1 MNEISHSVFKRRCT
15 SFAYCDHGVQAMRAI
30 RAIALS
36 KR

>member
-1 MNEISHSVFKRRCT
+1 MNEDSHSVVERRCP
-15 SFAYCDHGVQAMRAI
+15 SFAYCDRGVMAI